1 MSTDPLFARF
11 GREFPE
17 GHVLFREGEVGS
29 VMYVVQR
36 GRVRISRQLPTGERT
51 LAVLGP
57 GEFFGE
63 MAILNHKPRTATA
76 TALEAV
82 QALEIGARTLEAMV
96 MGNAELAVRLIT
108 KLARRLDSANAFVE
122 ILSHHDPRIRVVLG
136 LARAADAGGEPA
148 GPEGVRVPLRLD
160 ELAASVG
167 LDAAVVEE
175 VLQRL
180 ARVRIVRAHASGGW
194 IVPDVQ
200 RLEEFA
206 ELLDPRRGVSGRGLS
221 EAPSTPPSPNEEH

>member
-1 MSTDPLFARF
+1 MVTDPLFARF

-17 GHVLFREGEVGS
+17 GHVLFREGDAGA
-29 VMYVVQR
+29 VMYVIQR
-36 GRVRISRQLPTGERT
+36 GKVRISRQFPSGDRT

-63 MAILNHKPRTATA
+63 MAILNQKPRTATA

-136 LARAADAGGEPA
+136 LVRAADESGEPA
-148 GPEGVRVPLRLD
+148 GTEGLRVPLRLD

-167 LDAAVVEE
+167 LEPPVVEE
-175 VLQRL
+175 VMLRL
-180 ARVRIVRAHASGGW
+180 ARVRVLRAHPEGGW
-194 IVPDVQ
+194 VVPDVH
-200 RLEEFA
+200 RLQEFA
-206 ELLDPRRGVSGRGLS
+206 ELLESRRAAGSSLSDPPGLVPAS
-221 EAPSTPPSPNEEH
+221 AKEG